1 MSRLNATTCPKVAES
16 GDGLRAL
23 EALYF
28 SGYPVTPIQMDRLRC
43 SFLLLLLRLNRWSI
57 QPESHRA
64 RGNSLNDGD
73 LLEFALVETSKEPGS
88 KNADLVETI

>member
-43 SFLLLLLRLNRWSI
+43 SFLLLLLRRNRRNI
-57 QPESHRA
+57 RRESRRA
-64 RGNSLNDGD
+64 RGNPLNDD
-73 LLEFALVETSKEPGS
+73 DVLEFALVETFEEPGS
-88 KNADLVETI
+88 KNADLAETI